1 MHHPS
6 FVRMPWLSAARMG
19 MGMFRWAFEI
29 FYPEAW
35 LGVSPM
41 GIDSLMIM
49 VALFLGGEVSGQFLD
64 ARLPAPMAAFKNLPK
79 RTLPLLLDAGH
90 FEFSKE
96 KKCSKSAVFFGMNLT
111 GSTTFE

>member
-1 MHHPS
+1 
-6 FVRMPWLSAARMG
+6 

-35 LGVSPM
+35 RLGVSQ
-41 GIDSLMIM
+41 LVLIM
-49 VALFLGGEVSGQFLD
+49 VGFLD

-90 FEFSKE
+90 FDPF
-96 KKCSKSAVFFGMNLT
+96 
-111 GSTTFE
+111 